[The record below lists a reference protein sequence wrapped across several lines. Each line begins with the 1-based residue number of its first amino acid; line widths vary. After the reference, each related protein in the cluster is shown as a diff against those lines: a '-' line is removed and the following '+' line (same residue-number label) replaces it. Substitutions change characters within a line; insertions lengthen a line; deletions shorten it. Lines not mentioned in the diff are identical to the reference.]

1 MKRIAIISTM
11 FYPFPAVGSVR
22 VTNWARGLP
31 SLGYRPLVVCRDYG
45 YRASRTRLSEAVHPD
60 VDVAQLRDDGTVAPA
75 EDAVPAAH
83 SPPKS
88 SSTNIFNDIVLANIH
103 RLFVPDSQI
112 LSWKRLYPAIR
123 EVVADFRPDV
133 VLSTCPTFSVL
144 EVGRKLKQDLGVP
157 WIADYRDPMLLD
169 DRFRPRGWAGI
180 MWPRFAAFERRVYQQ
195 ADAILHAVPL
205 HARWARMHYP
215 FARRRCAILRHPVP
229 EDLLSGLLD
238 PFRSEVA
245 GRRSVCV
252 VGFIRPQV
260 VGLLAQAIRQ
270 LVQED
275 PRTYDLE
282 LRLVGRTLDDPQPI
296 EEILG
301 SRLVI
306 TGRVRHDLAK
316 RHIAGADVLVNAVS
330 SERRRVV
337 NVSSKLFEYAA
348 ACKPII
354 SINSTRSDKRLLR
367 KLSVMDVDQPT
378 VEKLCAALRK
388 ALAKGPHDVVSC
400 YRDFLASQSWE
411 RHCQQLQFV
420 LDEVTSTNGSKPD
433 LRELGSLIPTGKP

>member
-11 FYPFPAVGSVR
+11 FYPFPAVGAVR
-22 VTNWARGLP
+22 VTNWARALP
-31 SLGYRPLVVCRDYG
+31 ALGYQPLVVCRDYG
-45 YRASRTRLSEAVHPD
+45 YRASRATLSEAVHPD
-60 VDVAQLRDDGTVAPA
+60 VEVAQLRDDGTLAPT
-75 EDAVPAAH
+75 EDKVKASAA
-83 SPPKS
+83 SKPLS
-88 SSTNIFNDIVLANIH
+88 SNFFNEIVLTNIH

-112 LSWKRLYPAIR
+112 LSWHRLYPAIR
-123 EVVADFRPDV
+123 EIVAAAQPDV

-144 EVGRKLKQDLGVP
+144 EVGRRLKADLGVP

-169 DRFRPRGWAGI
+169 DRFRPQGWARI
-180 MWPRFAAFERRVYQQ
+180 LWPRFAAFERRVYEQ

-229 EDLLSGLLD
+229 DDLLNGSLE
-238 PFRSEVA
+238 PIRSESV
-245 GRRSVCV
+245 GRRSICV

-260 VGLLAQAIRQ
+260 VGLLARAIRQ
-270 LVQED
+270 LVDED
-275 PRTYDLE
+275 HQTYDLE
-282 LRLVGRTLDDPQPI
+282 LRLVGRNLDDPQPI

-301 SRLVI
+301 SRLKI
-306 TGRVRHDLAK
+306 TGRLRHDLAK

-348 ACKPII
+348 ARKPII

-367 KLSVMDVDQPT
+367 KLSVVDINQPT
-378 VEKLCAALRK
+378 VAELSDALRK
-388 ALAKGPHDVVSC
+388 ALARDTNEVAST
-400 YRDFLASQSWE
+400 YREFLESQSWE
-411 RHCQQLQFV
+411 RHCQQLQLV
-420 LDEVTSTNGSKPD
+420 LDEVTKPSGSTVD
-433 LRELGSLIPTGKP
+433 LRDLGSLIPAGKP